1 MEVLKSRLEK
11 KYNEE
16 ECDKIENL
24 VLHAT
29 FKEEEN
35 SLLRKL
41 ER

>member
-1 MEVLKSRLEK
+1 MKKSAIK
-11 KYNEE
+11 S
-16 ECDKIENL
+16 ENL